1 MRISNNKLTEMQTAM
16 MAILITLSW
25 SAFAQESQS
34 SATDEATPAAEAAT
48 DAAPAAET
56 EVDAA
61 ADASADAAAEPKTGA
76 AEATAESSEPIDLTP
91 VPVEEPPAPAPA
103 PAPAERAPA
112 PQPQA
117 RQVREPV
124 ETRPVLRQGITQN
137 MSVPLYKSGVLGLA
151 EPAARISVGNPDI
164 ADILILRSTQLYV
177 LGKDLG
183 STNVI
188 LWDRNDRLIGTV
200 AVEVTH
206 DIESLKA
213 KYYELLPDEEIKV
226 YSSQRNIVLAGR
238 VSSVTAMDA
247 AIRVAEGYL
256 APAGTAVD
264 AIQFEQEAQ
273 GDDEEDEG
281 QIVNL
286 MEIGGGQQVM
296 LEVKV
301 AEISRTELRSIEAQM
316 NFISNSSRWSFG
328 GVNGGASFPDLDAG
342 TDFAENI
349 INGSEGIIPLGSGL
363 PFFGTNP
370 GGPATDLFAPNDLTI
385 ADKGLFASYLS
396 DDFLFNMALN
406 AAKENGLARILA
418 EPTLTTLTGQEAE
431 FLSGGEFPIPVP
443 QDFGRTTIEF
453 KDFGVGLRFLPVVL
467 DDGVINLKVNISVSE
482 LAQNNSVILQD
493 EGASSAFFVPSLSKR
508 SAQATYELRDGQ
520 TIGVAGLINEN
531 LREVISKFPG
541 LGDLPVLGALFRSQ
555 DFIKGESE
563 LMILITPRLAKP
575 IDPNSITLPTDSF
588 VEPSD
593 ADFYLLGRMEG
604 KAPAKSDEG
613 GTESDY
619 GHQVQ

>member
-1 MRISNNKLTEMQTAM
+1 MRIYNNGNQGSIRIAVL
-16 MAILITLSW
+16 AILATLSL
-25 SAFAQESQS
+25 SAPAQDSQP
-34 SATDEATPAAEAAT
+34 PAA
-48 DAAPAAET
+48 
-56 EVDAA
+56 
-61 ADASADAAAEPKTGA
+61 G
-76 AEATAESSEPIDLTP
+76 SSTIDLTP
-91 VPVEEPPAPAPA
+91 VSEEKAASAPRTA
-103 PAPAERAPA
+103 
-112 PQPQA
+112 
-117 RQVREPV
+117 QVRREPV
-124 ETRPVLRQGITQN
+124 ETRPVLRKGVTQA
-137 MSVPLYKSGVLGLA
+137 MSVPLYKSGVLGLEEA
-151 EPAARISVGNPDI
+151 AARISVGNPDI

-188 LWDRNDRLIGTV
+188 LWDRNDNLIGTV

-206 DIESLKA
+206 DLESLKQ
-213 KYYELLPDEEIKV
+213 KFYELLPDEEILV

-247 AIRVAEGYL
+247 ALRIAEGYL

-264 AIQFEQEAQ
+264 AIEFEQEAA
-273 GDDEEDEG
+273 GDSDEDSGE
-281 QIVNL
+281 IVNL
-286 MEIGGGQQVM
+286 MQIGGGQQVM

-301 AEISRTELRSIEAQM
+301 AEISRSELRSIEAQM
-316 NFISNSSRWSFG
+316 NFISNSSRWSIG
-328 GVNGGASFPDLDAG
+328 GVNGGATFPDLG
-342 TDFAENI
+342 TTASPFFENLP
-349 INGSEGIIPLGSGL
+349 GLSDGIIPIDG
-363 PFFGTNP
+363 FTNAAMP
-370 GGPATDLFAPNDLTI
+370 VGPATDIFSPNDMVI
-385 ADKGLFASYLS
+385 DDKGLFASYLS

-443 QDFGRTTIEF
+443 QDFARTTVEF

-482 LAQNNSVILQD
+482 ISNQNSVILQQQ
-493 EGASSAFFVPSLSKR
+493 GASSAFVVPSLTKR
-508 SAQATYELRDGQ
+508 SAMATYELRDGQ

-531 LREVISKFPG
+531 LREVINKFPG

-555 DFIKGESE
+555 NFIKGESE

-575 IDPNSITLPTDSF
+575 LDPSKITLPTDSF

-593 ADFYLLGRMEG
+593 ADFYLLGRME
-604 KAPAKSDEG
+604 KTLPAEGDEG